1 MADIIRLLPDAI
13 ANQIAAG
20 EVVQRPSSVVKEL
33 LENAVDAGSTSIK
46 ILLKEAGR
54 ALIQV
59 IDNGCGMSPT
69 DARMSFE
76 RHATS
81 KIRTS
86 EDLFAIRTMGF
97 RGEALASIAAV
108 AQVEMR
114 TRRYAD
120 EVGVMILS
128 EGSKILVQEPCQAPS
143 GTSIAVKN
151 LFYNVPARRQ
161 FLKSDSVEL
170 RHIVDEFQRIA
181 IANPDVQFSMYHNE
195 NEMFHLLPGNL
206 RQRLVGIF
214 GTQYNNRLVPVG
226 EETEV
231 LKVKGFVGKPEFAK
245 KVRGEQMFFVNGRF
259 IKSSYLNHAVMNA
272 YETLMAKEAFPFY
285 ALFIEIDP
293 SQIDVNVHP
302 TKQEIKFEDE
312 RLVYNFLRVT
322 VRHAL
327 GKYGVMPTLDFEQEG
342 AFNLP
347 PLSAQPVVEK
357 GRTVDAVPQKEE
369 IYAPWQDYAKDR
381 NIENWESLYAGM
393 IGKQDDEEVSA
404 QQALTFT
411 SNWGEE
417 EEPGEGPTVMRAMQK
432 EEKPPYQLHGMYI
445 LSPIKSG
452 FLLIDQQAAYE
463 RIAYERYLREF
474 ESGQSSAQRLLFPK
488 TLECAP
494 QDALILEGILPEL
507 GKLGFDV
514 QVFGKN
520 TFIIHAVPAELRDQ
534 QEERQLI
541 EMLIGQYKAGLDLK
555 LDIAENLARSMARS
569 TAIRRG
575 QILSGPEMQSLI
587 DRLFACGMPYM
598 SPFGRKCFL
607 TFSFDELE
615 QQFFK

>member
-46 ILLKEAGR
+46 ILLKDAGR
-54 ALIQV
+54 SLIQV

-120 EVGVMILS
+120 EVGI
-128 EGSKILVQEPCQAPS
+128 KILTEASRIQVQEPCQAPS

-181 IANPDVQFSMYHNE
+181 IANPDVQFSLYHNE
-195 NEMFHLLPGNL
+195 NEMFHLQPGNL

-226 EETEV
+226 EETDV

-259 IKSSYLNHAVMNA
+259 IKSGHLNHAVMNA
-272 YETLMAKEAFPFY
+272 YETLIAKEAFPFY

-293 SQIDVNVHP
+293 AHIDVNVHP

-342 AFNLP
+342 TFNLP
-347 PLSAQPVVEK
+347 AFPDQSAIGKGQPAERVVQRSEND
-357 GRTVDAVPQKEE
+357 T
-369 IYAPWQDYAKDR
+369 PWQDYNPNR
-381 NIENWESLYAGM
+381 NLENWEMLYSGM
-393 IGKQDDEEVSA
+393 TENKEEVFA
-404 QQALTFT
+404 TQQALTFT
-411 SNWGEE
+411 SNWEE
-417 EEPGEGPTVMRAMQK
+417 EGTEEEKIAAQITQK
-432 EEKPPYQLHGMYI
+432 EQKVPYQLHGMYI

-463 RIAYERYLREF
+463 RISYERYLAQF
-474 ESGQSSAQRLLFPK
+474 ESAQPSAQRLLFPK
-488 TLECAP
+488 TMECSA
-494 QDALILEGILPEL
+494 QDAMLLEGILPEL
-507 GKLGFDV
+507 SKIGFDI
-514 QVFGKN
+514 QLFGNN
-520 TFIIHAVPAELRDQ
+520 TFIIHAVPAEVADQ
-534 QEERQLI
+534 HEERQLI
-541 EMLIGQYKAGLDLK
+541 EMLIGQYKAGQELK
-555 LDIAENLARSMARS
+555 LEIAENLARSMARS
-569 TAIRRG
+569 TGIRKG
-575 QILSGPEMQSLI
+575 QILSTAEMQSLI
-587 DRLFACGMPYM
+587 DRLFACEMPYA
-598 SPFGRKCFL
+598 SPFGKKCFL
-607 TFSFDELE
+607 TFSFDELD

>member
-54 ALIQV
+54 SLIQV

-120 EVGVMILS
+120 EVGVRILAEAS
-128 EGSKILVQEPCQAPS
+128 RIQVQEPCQAPS

-181 IANPDVQFSMYHNE
+181 MANPDVQFSLYHNE

-214 GTQYNNRLVPVG
+214 GAQYNNRLVPVG
-226 EETEV
+226 EETDV

-259 IKSSYLNHAVMNA
+259 IKSGHLNHAVMNA
-272 YETLMAKEAFPFY
+272 YEPLIAKEAFPFC

-293 SQIDVNVHP
+293 AHIDVNVHP

-342 AFNLP
+342 TFNLP
-347 PLSAQPVVEK
+347 PFPAQSAMGKGQPAEM
-357 GRTVDAVPQKEE
+357 AVQRAEND
-369 IYAPWQDYAKDR
+369 APWQDYNTNR
-381 NIENWESLYAGM
+381 NLENWELLYAGM
-393 IGKQDDEEVSA
+393 IEKKEEEPGP
-404 QQALTFT
+404 QQALTFS
-411 SNWGEE
+411 SNWEE
-417 EEPGEGPTVMRAMQK
+417 EVTEEGQIATQPSQK
-432 EEKPPYQLHGMYI
+432 EEKVPYQLHGMYI

-452 FLLIDQQAAYE
+452 FLLIDQQAAHE
-463 RIAYERYLREF
+463 RISYERYLAQF
-474 ESGQSSAQRLLFPK
+474 ESGQASAQGLLFPK
-488 TLECAP
+488 TMECSA
-494 QDALILEGILPEL
+494 QDALVLESILPEL
-507 GKLGFDV
+507 GKIGFDI
-514 QVFGKN
+514 QVFGNN
-520 TFIIHAVPAELRDQ
+520 TFIIHAVPAELAGQ

-541 EMLIGQYKAGLDLK
+541 EMLIGQYKAGQELK
-555 LDIAENLARSMARS
+555 LELAENLARSMARS
-569 TAIRRG
+569 AGIRRG
-575 QILSGPEMQSLI
+575 QILSTAEMQSLI
-587 DRLFACGMPYM
+587 DRLFACGMPYT

-607 TFSFDELE
+607 TFSFDELD

>member
-120 EVGVMILS
+120 EVGVRILT
-128 EGSKILVQEPCQAPS
+128 EGSRIQVQEPCQAPS

-161 FLKSDSVEL
+161 FLKSDTVEL

-181 IANPDVQFSMYHNE
+181 IANPDIQFSLYHNE

-214 GTQYNNRLVPVG
+214 GAQYNNRLVPVG

-259 IKSSYLNHAVMNA
+259 IKSGHLNHAVMNA
-272 YETLMAKEAFPFY
+272 YETLIAKEAFPFY

-293 SQIDVNVHP
+293 SHIDVNVHP

-312 RLVYNFLRVT
+312 RMVYNFLRVA

-342 AFNLP
+342 TFNLP
-347 PLSAQPVVEK
+347 PFPVQSAIGKGQPA
-357 GRTVDAVPQKEE
+357 DAVVGGEE
-369 IYAPWQDYAKDR
+369 NYAPWQEYSKDR
-381 NIENWESLYAGM
+381 NLENWELLYAGM
-393 IGKQDDEEVSA
+393 AEKQEEGLVS
-404 QQALTFT
+404 QQALTFS

-417 EEPGEGPTVMRAMQK
+417 GAEEGQATARAIQK
-432 EEKPPYQLHGMYI
+432 EEKPPYQLHGTYI

-452 FLLIDQQAAYE
+452 FLLIDQQAACE
-463 RIAYERYLREF
+463 RIAYERYLSQF
-474 ESGQSSAQRLLFPK
+474 ESGQPSAQRLLFPK
-488 TLECAP
+488 TLECSV

-507 GKLGFDV
+507 GKLGFDI
-514 QVFGKN
+514 QAFGKN
-520 TFIIHAVPAELRDQ
+520 TFIIHAVPSELADQ

-541 EMLIGQYKAGLDLK
+541 EMLIGQYKMGLELK
-555 LDIAENLARSMARS
+555 LDLAENLARSMARS
-569 TAIRRG
+569 VGIRRG
-575 QILSGPEMQSLI
+575 QVLSGVEMQSLI
-587 DRLFACGMPYM
+587 DQLFACGMPYA

-607 TFSFDELE
+607 TFSYEELD